1 MGNTLKQVYAS
12 VYIDDNLLQILIGE
26 YFNTRFNI
34 IYSSTTALEGMLNF
48 KIADYKLV
56 VKTIKEQIE
65 IASVKIGA
73 TVSNSG
79 SAGF

>member
-1 MGNTLKQVYAS
+1 
-12 VYIDDNLLQILIGE
+12 LQILIGE

-65 IASVKIGA
+65 IASAKIGA
-73 TVSNSG
+73 TVKKVILLS
-79 SAGF
+79 FEYIT